1 VARPDAADSDNP
13 SGFAAWP
20 TTAGPPNGLFHGAG
34 KLPRASVI
42 SSDSPVL
49 REMFS
54 WRPSIAH
61 SETTVPPSEFD
72 DLKPASDRVSQ
83 AKSRVA
89 DIGQRAAETL
99 DEKRDAVARGMESAA
114 SALHGRAESLPGGQK
129 ISSAAHSAAGAM
141 EMAADYVR
149 DHDLRK
155 MLSDLGQVVKRHP
168 GATLLTAA
176 ALGFLLARNFS
187 RNR

>member
-1 VARPDAADSDNP
+1 
-13 SGFAAWP
+13 
-20 TTAGPPNGLFHGAG
+20 
-34 KLPRASVI
+34 
-42 SSDSPVL
+42 
-49 REMFS
+49 MFS

-72 DLKPASDRVSQ
+72 DLKPTSDRVSQ
-83 AKSRVA
+83 AKTRVA

-99 DEKRDAVARGMESAA
+99 DEKRETVARGMESAA